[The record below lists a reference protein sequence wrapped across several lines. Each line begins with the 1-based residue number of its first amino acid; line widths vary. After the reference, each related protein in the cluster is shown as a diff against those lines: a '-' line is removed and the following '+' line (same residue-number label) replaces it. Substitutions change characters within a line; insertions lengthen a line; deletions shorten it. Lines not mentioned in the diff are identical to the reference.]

1 VTAGVPPE
9 ATILQEGQMTVAT
22 AKLDT
27 SHASFRE
34 AGYWLD
40 KTVDQLLA
48 EAAARSPDKIA
59 IVADRANRERAP
71 RLTYRELENLAD
83 RAASSLLRLGIERG
97 DIVTVQLPNWWEFVV
112 IAFACSRIGA
122 VMNPVM
128 PILRERELTYILN
141 FCQAKV
147 FIVPKIYRGFDYAAM
162 AQGMRADLP
171 HLKQVIVVDGEGE
184 TSFERM
190 LLSSEPDKL
199 PPGLRPDDM
208 AVLMFTSGTTG
219 EPKGVMHTSNSLIAC
234 CKALSERF
242 GLDSSDVLLVA
253 SPVGHMTGYA
263 AIVLLSVYLGGTM
276 ILQDIWEAKRGVSLM
291 AREGVT
297 YTAASTPFLSDICD
311 VVKAGAPHPK
321 NLRSF
326 LCGGAPIPSVLIE
339 RAADELGLKVCS
351 LWGMTEVLSG
361 TLTEPARAAEKSAS
375 TDGRSLEGMEVRIV
389 DTEGRPVP
397 AGQSGRLLVR
407 GAQMFKGYYKR
418 PELPTFDSDG
428 WFDSGDLAYMD
439 NDGYIRISGR
449 VKDILIRGGENV
461 PVAEIENLLYKHPAV
476 AAVAVVGFPDARLGE
491 RGCAFIVPRDGSTI
505 DLAAVRTYLS
515 DAKMAKQFWP
525 ERVEV
530 VAELP
535 RTASGKIQKFKLRE
549 IATTFAETK

>member
-1 VTAGVPPE
+1 
-9 ATILQEGQMTVAT
+9 MTMAA
-22 AKLDT
+22 AKLGT

-40 KTVDQLLA
+40 KTVDELLA
-48 EAAARSPDKIA
+48 EAAAKTPDKVA
-59 IVADRANRERAP
+59 IVADRADREQSP
-71 RLTYRELENLAD
+71 RFTYSELEGLVG
-83 RAASSLLRLGIERG
+83 RAASSLLRLGVGRG

-112 IAFACSRIGA
+112 IAFACSKIGA

-128 PILRERELTYILN
+128 PILRERELIYILN

-147 FIVPKIYRGFDYAAM
+147 FIVPKVYRGFDYAAM
-162 AQGMRADLP
+162 AQGMRANLP
-171 HLKQVIVVDGEGE
+171 HLKHVIVVDGEDE

-190 LLSSEPDKL
+190 LLTSEAGKL
-199 PPGLRPDDM
+199 PTGSRPDDM

-234 CKALSERF
+234 CKALSGRF
-242 GLDSSDVLLVA
+242 GLNSSDVLLVA

-276 ILQDIWEAKRGVSLM
+276 ILQDIWEAKRGVGLM
-291 AREGVT
+291 ASEGVT

-311 VVKAGAPHPK
+311 AVKVGAPHPK
-321 NLRSF
+321 SLRSF

-407 GAQMFKGYYKR
+407 GAQMFNGYFRR
-418 PELPTFDSDG
+418 PELPTFDGEG

-439 NDGYIRISGR
+439 SDGYIRISGR

-461 PVAEIENLLYKHPAV
+461 PVVELENLLYKHLAV
-476 AAVAVVGFPDARLGE
+476 AAVAVVGIPDARLGE
-491 RGCAFIVPRDGSTI
+491 RGCAFIVPRAGSTI
-505 DLAAVRTYLS
+505 DLDAVQAYLRE
-515 DAKMAKQFWP
+515 AKMAKQFWP

-530 VAELP
+530 VTELP

-549 IATTFAETK
+549 IAAAFVDTK

>member
-1 VTAGVPPE
+1 
-9 ATILQEGQMTVAT
+9 MTMVA
-22 AKLDT
+22 AQQGMSEDR
-27 SHASFRE
+27 FRE

-40 KTVDQLLA
+40 KSVDQLLT
-48 EAAARSPDKIA
+48 EAVAKEPDKIA
-59 IVADRANRERAP
+59 IVADRVDRKGAP
-71 RLTYRELENLAD
+71 RLTYRDLERLAD
-83 RAASSLLRLGIERG
+83 RAAGALLRLGVGRA

-112 IAFACSRIGA
+112 TAFACAKIGA

-147 FIVPKIYRGFDYAAM
+147 FIVPKSYRGFDYAAM
-162 AQGMRADLP
+162 AQGMRGDLP
-171 HLKQVIVVDGEGE
+171 HLKHMIVVDGEGE
-184 TSFERM
+184 TGFEQT
-190 LLSSEPDKL
+190 LLASEPTERAI
-199 PPGLRPDDM
+199 GLRPDDM

-234 CKALSERF
+234 CKALSGRF
-242 GLDSSDVLLVA
+242 GLDFSDVLLVA

-276 ILQDIWEAKRGVSLM
+276 ILQDVWEAKHGVGLM

-297 YTAASTPFLSDICD
+297 YTAASTPFLSDICEA
-311 VVKAGAPHPK
+311 VKAGAPRPRS
-321 NLRSF
+321 LRSF

-339 RAADELGLKVCS
+339 RAASEIGLKVCS

-361 TLTEPARAAEKSAS
+361 TLTEPVRAQEKSAN
-375 TDGRSLEGMEVRIV
+375 TDGRSLEGMEVKVV
-389 DTEGRPVP
+389 DANGRVVP
-397 AGQSGRLLVR
+397 RGQSGRLLVR

-418 PELPTFDSDG
+418 PELPSFDSEG

-439 NDGYIRISGR
+439 EDGYIRISGR
-449 VKDILIRGGENV
+449 VKDVLIRGGENV
-461 PVAEIENLLYKHPAV
+461 PVVEIENLLYKHPAV
-476 AAVAVVGFPDARLGE
+476 AAVAVVGFPDPRLGE
-491 RGCAFIVPRDGSTI
+491 RGCAFIVARAGCAI
-505 DLAAVRTYLS
+505 DLAMVQAYLF
-515 DAKMAKQFWP
+515 DCKMAKQFWP

-549 IATTFAETK
+549 IAAAFTDAK

>member
-1 VTAGVPPE
+1 
-9 ATILQEGQMTVAT
+9 MTVA
-22 AKLDT
+22 AAIRDA
-27 SHASFRE
+27 SHANFRQ

-40 KTVDQLLA
+40 KTVDQLLT
-48 EAAARSPDKIA
+48 EAVARAPDKVAIA
-59 IVADRANRERAP
+59 ADRADRDQAP
-71 RLTYRELENLAD
+71 RFTYRELDDLAN
-83 RAASSLLRLGIERG
+83 RAASSLLRLGVGRG
-97 DIVTVQLPNWWEFVV
+97 DVVTVQLPNWWEFVV
-112 IAFACSRIGA
+112 TAFACSKIGA
-122 VMNPVM
+122 VTNPVM
-128 PILRERELTYILN
+128 PILRERELLYILN

-147 FIVPKIYRGFDYAAM
+147 FIVPKTYRGFDYAAM
-162 AQGMRADLP
+162 AQGMRAELP
-171 HLKQVIVVDGEGE
+171 HLKHVIVADVEGD
-184 TSFERM
+184 TGFERM
-190 LLSSEPDKL
+190 LLSSEADEL
-199 PPGLRPDDM
+199 QPGLRPDDM

-234 CKALSERF
+234 CKALSGRF
-242 GLDSSDVLLVA
+242 GLVSSDVLLVA

-276 ILQDIWEAKRGVSLM
+276 ILQDIWEAKRGVGLM

-311 VVKAGAPHPK
+311 AVKSGSPQPK
-321 NLRSF
+321 CLRSF

-339 RAADELGLKVCS
+339 RAAGELGLKVCS

-361 TLTEPARAAEKSAS
+361 TLTEPSCAAEKSAS

-389 DTEGRPVP
+389 DTEGNPVP
-397 AGQSGRLLVR
+397 AGEPGRLLVR

-439 NDGYIRISGR
+439 KDGYIRISGR

-461 PVAEIENLLYKHPAV
+461 PVVEIENLLYKHPAV
-476 AAVAVVGFPDARLGE
+476 SAVAVVGFPDARLGE
-491 RGCAFIVPRDGSTI
+491 RGCAFIVPRSGCTI
-505 DLAAVRTYLS
+505 DLTAVQAYLGE
-515 DAKMAKQFWP
+515 ARMAKQFWP
-525 ERVEV
+525 ERIAL

-549 IATTFAETK
+549 LAAAIAEAK

>member
-1 VTAGVPPE
+1 MNVA
-9 ATILQEGQMTVAT
+9 ATKCDA
-22 AKLDT
+22 
-27 SHASFRE
+27 SHTGFRR

-40 KTVDQLLA
+40 KSVDQLLS

-59 IVADRANRERAP
+59 IVADRADREQTR
-71 RLTYRELENLAD
+71 RLSYAELERFAD
-83 RAASSLLRLGIERG
+83 RAASSLLRLGVGRG

-112 IAFACSRIGA
+112 TAFACSKIGA

-128 PILRERELTYILN
+128 PILRERELLYILN
-141 FCQAKV
+141 FCEAKV
-147 FIVPKIYRGFDYAAM
+147 FIVPRTYRGFDYAAM
-162 AQGMRADLP
+162 AQGMRSELP

-184 TSFERM
+184 TSFDRV
-190 LLSSEPDKL
+190 LLSSEAGELLD
-199 PPGLRPDDM
+199 GLRPDDM
-208 AVLMFTSGTTG
+208 DVLMFTSGTTG

-234 CKALSERF
+234 CKALSGRF
-242 GLDSSDVLLVA
+242 GLDASDVLLVA

-276 ILQDIWEAKRGVSLM
+276 ILQDVWEAKRGVALM

-297 YTAASTPFLSDICD
+297 YTAASTPFLSDICEA
-311 VVKAGAPHPK
+311 VKAGAPQPRS
-321 NLRSF
+321 LRSF

-339 RAADELGLKVCS
+339 RAADELSLKVCS

-389 DTEGRPVP
+389 DTDGRPAP
-397 AGQSGRLLVR
+397 IGEPGRLLVR

-418 PELPTFDSDG
+418 PELSTFDGDG

-439 NDGYIRISGR
+439 KDGYIRISGR

-461 PVAEIENLLYKHPAV
+461 PVVEIENLLYKHPAV

-491 RGCAFIVPRDGSTI
+491 RGCAFIVPRAGSAI
-505 DLAAVRTYLS
+505 DLAAVQAYLGE
-515 DAKMAKQFWP
+515 ARMAKQFWP

-530 VAELP
+530 LAELP
-535 RTASGKIQKFKLRE
+535 RTASGKIRKFKLRE
-549 IATTFAETK
+549 IAAAFADQK

>member
-1 VTAGVPPE
+1 
-9 ATILQEGQMTVAT
+9 MTVAA
-22 AKLDT
+22 AKLDR
-27 SHASFRE
+27 SRASFRE

-40 KTVDQLLA
+40 KSVDQLLA
-48 EAAARSPDKIA
+48 EAAARAPDKIA
-59 IVADRANRERAP
+59 IIADRTDRDRAS
-71 RLTYRELENLAD
+71 RFTYGELVKLAD
-83 RAASSLLRLGIERG
+83 RVASSLLRLGVGHG
-97 DIVTVQLPNWWEFVV
+97 DVVTVQLPNWWEFVV
-112 IAFACSRIGA
+112 TAFACSKIGA

-128 PILRERELTYILN
+128 PILRERELLYILN

-147 FIVPKIYRGFDYAAM
+147 FIVPKSYRGFDYAAM
-162 AQGMRADLP
+162 AQGMRAELP
-171 HLKQVIVVDGEGE
+171 HLKHMIVADGEGE
-184 TSFERM
+184 TSFDRM
-190 LLSSEPDKL
+190 LLSAAADKL
-199 PPGLRPDDM
+199 PAGLRPDDT

-276 ILQDIWEAKRGVSLM
+276 ILQDVWEARRGVGLM
-291 AREGVT
+291 ASGGVT
-297 YTAASTPFLSDICD
+297 YTAASTPFLGDICD
-311 VVKAGAPHPK
+311 AVKAGAPQPK
-321 NLRSF
+321 SLRSF

-375 TDGRSLEGMEVRIV
+375 TDGRPLEGMEVKIV
-389 DTEGRPVP
+389 DTEARPAP
-397 AGQSGRLLVR
+397 AGESGRLLVR

-418 PELPTFDSDG
+418 PELPTFDSEG
-428 WFDSGDLAYMD
+428 WFDSGDLAYLD
-439 NDGYIRISGR
+439 EDGYIRISGR

-461 PVAEIENLLYKHPAV
+461 PVVELENLLYKHPAIS
-476 AAVAVVGFPDARLGE
+476 AVAVVGFPDPRLGE
-491 RGCAFIVPRDGSTI
+491 RGCAFIVPRGGSTI
-505 DLAAVRTYLS
+505 DLAAVQAYLGE
-515 DAKMAKQFWP
+515 ARMAKQFWP
-525 ERVEV
+525 ERVEI

-549 IATTFAETK
+549 AAAALVDAR

>member
-1 VTAGVPPE
+1 MITA
-9 ATILQEGQMTVAT
+9 AAMR
-22 AKLDT
+22 DT
-27 SHASFRE
+27 SHANFRE

-40 KTVDQLLA
+40 KTVDQLLT
-48 EAAARSPDKIA
+48 EAVARAPDKVA
-59 IVADRANRERAP
+59 IVADRADREQGP
-71 RLTYRELENLAD
+71 RITYRELNDLAD
-83 RAASSLLRLGIERG
+83 RAASSLLQLGVSSG
-97 DIVTVQLPNWWEFVV
+97 DVVTVQLPNWWEFVV
-112 IAFACSRIGA
+112 TAFACSKIGA

-128 PILRERELTYILN
+128 PILRERELLYILN

-147 FIVPKIYRGFDYAAM
+147 FIVPKSYRGFDYAAM
-162 AQGMRADLP
+162 AEGMRSELP
-171 HLKQVIVVDGEGE
+171 HLKHVIVADGEGE
-184 TSFERM
+184 TGFEQVM
-190 LLSSEPDKL
+190 LSSEPAKL
-199 PPGLRPDDM
+199 PPGLRPDDV

-234 CKALSERF
+234 CKALSGRF

-276 ILQDIWEAKRGVSLM
+276 ILQDVWEAKRGVGLM

-297 YTAASTPFLSDICD
+297 YTAASTPFLADICEA
-311 VVKAGAPHPK
+311 VKGGAPQPTS
-321 NLRSF
+321 LRSF

-339 RAADELGLKVCS
+339 RAADELGPKVCS

-375 TDGRSLEGMEVRIV
+375 TDGRSLEGMEVRIA
-389 DTEGRPVP
+389 DADGRPLP
-397 AGQSGRLLVR
+397 AGEPGRLLVR
-407 GAQMFKGYYKR
+407 GAQMFKGYYRR
-418 PELPTFDSDG
+418 PELQTFDGDG

-439 NDGYIRISGR
+439 ADGYIRISGR

-461 PVAEIENLLYKHPAV
+461 PVVEIENLLYKHPAV

-491 RGCAFIVPRDGSTI
+491 RGCAFIVPRSGSTI
-505 DLAAVRTYLS
+505 DLAAVQAYL
-515 DAKMAKQFWP
+515 AEARMAKQFWP
-525 ERVEV
+525 ERVEL

-549 IATTFAETK
+549 IAAAFAGAG